1 MAISKYQNID
11 WATGLTS
18 VNNIL
23 KANITAIDN
32 IAVPSGGPLWRST
45 IWDFDTQ
52 PTQTNPAND
61 WAPSS
66 AYTADGWVNGQ
77 PAINGTQWTTG
88 RSAKGMNA
96 DSATTPSGT
105 TGPNGGMT
113 AYNNGTIDA
122 STTKRYL
129 YKECTSGY
137 NAYDH
142 VVRLPGFNFSS
153 VMSSTANNLR
163 LVFWYHA
170 YGSDITPT
178 IYNLWHDT
186 STTSNANVGTLLNSL
201 PSSGN
206 TMISGAVPYIIQPI
220 SLNAYRT
227 SGVVDYFYIQIP
239 NMTSFRGDVAID
251 SVYFEEY

>member
-11 WATGLTS
+11 WATGLTKFQ
-18 VNNIL
+18 NL
-23 KANITAIDN
+23 AKANITAVDN
-32 IAVPSGGPLWRST
+32 IAVPSGGTLWRST
-45 IWDFDTQ
+45 IWTFDTQ
-52 PTQTNPAND
+52 TPQTNPAND
-61 WAPSS
+61 WIPST
-66 AYTADGWVNGQ
+66 AYATDGWVNGQ
-77 PAINGTQWTTG
+77 SAINGTQWTTG

-113 AYNNGTIDA
+113 AFDNGAIDA

-153 VMSSTANNLR
+153 VMSNTANNLR
-163 LVFWYHA
+163 LIFWYHA

-186 STTSNANVGTLLNSL
+186 SATSNANVGTLLNSL
-201 PSSGN
+201 PSTGN
-206 TMISGAVPYIIQPI
+206 TMVSGAVPYIIQPI
-220 SLNAYRT
+220 NLNAYRT
-227 SGVVDYFYIQIP
+227 SGVVDYFYIIIP